1 MSEATVLFEARGGA
15 GVITLNRPKALN
27 ALTLEQIRQIDPA
40 LRRWAADPS
49 VAVVVIEGTG
59 EKAFCAGGDIRALY
73 DAASAGD
80 VDFLADFYREEYT
93 LNRRIKTCAKPY
105 VALIDGITMG
115 GGVGLSVHG
124 RYRVATERTLFAM
137 PETGIGFFPD
147 VGGTYFLPR
156 CPGKIG
162 LYLGLTGAR
171 LKAADLLYAGIA
183 THCVPSSAI
192 EDLKAALADIT
203 DPANADAQVQA
214 VLQRFHQDPGPAP
227 LAAKR
232 DLIDRLFA
240 GDSLDAVLANLAA
253 DTDPWAAETLKT
265 IRTKSPYALAVT
277 FRQLRDGAN
286 LSFDQAMALEFTLAL
301 HVAIAPDFREGVR
314 AVIVDK
320 DNAPRWQPPGALPVD
335 EAFGPHPAGTLTFE

>member
-1 MSEATVLFEARGGA
+1 MSEPTVLFEPRGGC

-40 LRRWAADPS
+40 LRRWAAAPS
-49 VAVVVIEGTG
+49 VAVVVIEGAG

-73 DAASAGD
+73 DASTAGD
-80 VDFLADFYREEYT
+80 EGFLADFYREEYT
-93 LNRRIKTCAKPY
+93 LNRRIKTYAKPY

-156 CPGKIG
+156 CPGRIG

-171 LKAADLLYAGIA
+171 LKAADMLYAGIA
-183 THCVPSSAI
+183 THYVPSSDI
-192 EDLKAALADIT
+192 ENLKAALADIT
-203 DPANADAQVQA
+203 DVAAADAQVQA
-214 VLQRFHQDPGPAP
+214 VLARFHQDPGPAP
-227 LAAKR
+227 LAEKR
-232 DLIDRLFA
+232 GLIDRLFA
-240 GDSLDAVLANLAA
+240 GDTLDAVLGALEAES
-253 DTDPWAAETLKT
+253 DPWAAQTLST
-265 IRTKSPYALAVT
+265 ICSKSPYALAVT
-277 FRQLRDGAN
+277 VRQLRDGAA
-286 LSFDQAMALEFTLAL
+286 LSFDEAMALEFRLSL
-301 HVAIAPDFREGVR
+301 HVAMAPDFREGVR

-320 DNAPRWQPPGALPVD
+320 DNAPKWQPPGALPVD
-335 EAFGPHPAGTLTFE
+335 AAFGPHPAGALTFA

>member
-1 MSEATVLFEARGGA
+1 MSEPTVLFEPRGGA

-27 ALTLEQIRQIDPA
+27 ALTLDQIRQIDPA
-40 LRRWAADPS
+40 LQRWAADPS
-49 VAVVVIEGTG
+49 VATVVIEGAG

-80 VDFLADFYREEYT
+80 IAFLADFYREEYR
-93 LNRRIKTCAKPY
+93 LNRRIKTYAKPY

-147 VGGTYFLPR
+147 VGGTFFLPR

-171 LKAADLLYAGIA
+171 LKAADMLYTGIA
-183 THCVPSSAI
+183 THHVPSSAI

-203 DPANADAQVQA
+203 DAADADLQVQA
-214 VLQRFHQDPGPAP
+214 VLARFHQDPGPAP

-232 DLIDRLFA
+232 TLIDRLFA
-240 GDSLDAVLANLAA
+240 GDSLDAVLSALEA
-253 DTDPWAAETLKT
+253 DPDPWAAETLKT

-277 FRQLRDGAN
+277 FRQLRDGAG
-286 LSFDQAMALEFTLAL
+286 LDFDQAMALEFTLGL
-301 HVAIAPDFREGVR
+301 HVAAAPDFREGVR

-320 DNAPRWQPPGALPVD
+320 DNAPQWQPPGALSVD